1 MWEWRPE
8 VLVPLGLVAV
18 ASGVGWW
25 RLSKRGR
32 RAVPL
37 WRPALLAAG
46 LTAVAGALLTP
57 IAGTAHARFSTHMIQ
72 HVLLAMLAPP
82 LLMVADPLP
91 AALWALPRSVRL
103 AAGRLLAPGA
113 LLRRFWRAL
122 IWPPAAW
129 LVSALALWL
138 WHLPGAYEAALR
150 DNLFHDAEHLVLFW
164 AGILGWWPLIG
175 PSPRVRGHL
184 AYSLRVVYLVLT
196 GGQQALLGLLLSTSP
211 VVLYGSYE
219 AGAAARG
226 LSPLDDQADGG
237 VIMWATSGVVGLV
250 TLMVLMYR
258 LLAQEDRLPPIE
270 GQRALPPATL
280 PSRETLP
287 SLLPSAHD

>member
-1 MWEWRPE
+1 MWDWRPE
-8 VLVPLGLVAV
+8 VLAPLGLMAI

-25 RLSKRGR
+25 RLSERSR
-32 RAVPL
+32 RAVPV
-37 WRPALLAAG
+37 WRPVLLAAG
-46 LTAVAGALLTP
+46 LAAVAAALLSP
-57 IAGTAHARFSTHMIQ
+57 IAGAAHDRFSTHMIQ
-72 HVLLAMLAPP
+72 HVLLVMLAPP
-82 LLMVADPLP
+82 LFMLADPLP

-103 AAGRLLAPGA
+103 ATGRFLAPGA

-122 IWPPAAW
+122 TWPPAAW

-150 DNLFHDAEHLVLFW
+150 DDRLHGAEHLVLFG

-184 AYSLRVVYLVLT
+184 GYSLRVVYLVLT

-211 VVLYGSYE
+211 VVLYGSYA

-226 LSPLDDQADGG
+226 VSPLDDQAAGG

-258 LLAQEDRLPPIE
+258 LLGQEERLPPIE
-270 GQRALPPATL
+270 GPQALPAATL
-280 PSRETLP
+280 PSRGTP
-287 SLLPSAHD
+287 TSFLPSAHD

>member
-46 LTAVAGALLTP
+46 LTAVAGALLSP

-103 AAGRLLAPGA
+103 AAGRLLARRPG
-113 LLRRFWRAL
+113 RRRRHHVGNQRHRRPHHVDGAHVSPL
-122 IWPPAAW
+122 GAGRPAPADRGAAGPAAGDAPLAGDAD
-129 LVSALALWL
+129 LV
-138 WHLPGAYEAALR
+138 PPIR
-150 DNLFHDAEHLVLFW
+150 
-164 AGILGWWPLIG
+164 
-175 PSPRVRGHL
+175 PR
-184 AYSLRVVYLVLT
+184 LT
-196 GGQQALLGLLLSTSP
+196 
-211 VVLYGSYE
+211 
-219 AGAAARG
+219 
-226 LSPLDDQADGG
+226 
-237 VIMWATSGVVGLV
+237 
-250 TLMVLMYR
+250 
-258 LLAQEDRLPPIE
+258 EDR
-270 GQRALPPATL
+270 GGRPAMKNRVL
-280 PSRETLP
+280 S
-287 SLLPSAHD
+287 